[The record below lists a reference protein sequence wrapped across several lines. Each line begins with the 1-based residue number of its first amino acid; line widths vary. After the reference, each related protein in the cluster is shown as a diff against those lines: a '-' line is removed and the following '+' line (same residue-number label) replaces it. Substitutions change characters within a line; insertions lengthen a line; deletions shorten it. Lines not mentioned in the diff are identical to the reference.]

1 MECEMHDGFIYSLV
15 LSGAQKGAILS
26 PEQIALWDP
35 KDGLLWQHLRYRN
48 KKARHWVQNSGL
60 AKVEMDAL
68 LAQDTR
74 PRAVIAGEGMLL
86 ALRGVNLNPNSAPED
101 MVAVR
106 IYADKNRIISTC
118 DRELQS
124 VKDVAELILEGNG
137 PTTTGDFIVA
147 ICERLTSRKVEFI
160 DKLEDILSELE
171 EQVVSGNVKDL
182 RTDIAELRRQTVAL
196 RRYLAPQKEAYTKM
210 ISDQLSLFNDPER
223 IKLRE
228 TNDKLI
234 RTIEDL
240 DALRDRANVTQE
252 ELLSQQS
259 EQLNKRL
266 YFLSLV
272 SAIFL
277 PLGFLTGLLGVN
289 IGGIPGADNTWAFAA
304 FCAIL
309 VTLVALQMLLFYRFK
324 WL

>member
-1 MECEMHDGFIYSLV
+1 MHDGFIYSLV
-15 LSGAQKGAILS
+15 LSGDQAGSTLS
-26 PEQIALWDP
+26 PAQIETWDP
-35 KDGLLWQHLRYRN
+35 NNGLLWVHLRYRH
-48 KKARHWVQNSGL
+48 KKARHWVLNSGL
-60 AKVEMDAL
+60 NKVETDAL

-74 PRAVIAGEGMLL
+74 PRAVIAGEGVLL

-101 MVAVR
+101 MVAIR
-106 IYADKNRIISTC
+106 IYADKQRIISAC

-124 VKDVAELILEGNG
+124 AKDVAELIIEGTG

-147 ICERLTSRKVEFI
+147 ICEKLTTHKVEFI
-160 DKLEDILSELE
+160 DKLEEQLSELE
-171 EQVVSGNVKDL
+171 ELVVSGNVKDL

-196 RRYLAPQKEAYTKM
+196 RRYLAPQKEAFSKLLAEQF
-210 ISDQLSLFNDPER
+210 ILFNDPER
-223 IKLRE
+223 LKMRE
-228 TNDKLI
+228 TTDKLV
-234 RTIEDL
+234 RTLEDL

-289 IGGIPGADNTWAFAA
+289 IGGIPGADNTWAFAT
-304 FCAIL
+304 FCSIL
-309 VTLVALQMLLFYRFK
+309 ILLVALQMALFYRFK

>member
-1 MECEMHDGFIYSLV
+1 MHDGFIYSLV
-15 LSGAQKGAILS
+15 LSGEQAGSTLS
-26 PEQIALWDP
+26 PEQLDNWDP
-35 KDGLLWQHLRYRN
+35 KDGLVWIHLRYRH
-48 KKARHWVQNSGL
+48 KKARHWVLHCGL
-60 AKVEMDAL
+60 NKVESDAL
-68 LAQDTR
+68 LAEDTR
-74 PRAVIAGEGMLL
+74 PRAVLAGEGVLL
-86 ALRGVNLNPNSAPED
+86 ALRGVNLNPDSAPED

-106 IYADKNRIISTC
+106 IYADNQRIISTC
-118 DRELQS
+118 ERELQS
-124 VKDVAELILEGNG
+124 VKDVAGSIMAGTG

-147 ICERLTSRKVEFI
+147 ICEKLTIRKVDFI
-160 DKLEDILSELE
+160 DTLEEQLLELE

-196 RRYLAPQKEAYTKM
+196 RRYLGPQKEAFAKM
-210 ISDQLSLFNDPER
+210 LSEQFVLFNEPE
-223 IKLRE
+223 KLKMRE
-228 TNDKLI
+228 TTNNLT

-272 SAIFL
+272 SVIFL

-289 IGGIPGADNTWAFAA
+289 IGGIPGADNNFAFTS
-304 FCAIL
+304 FCIIL
-309 VTLVALQMLLFYRFK
+309 VSLVALQMVILYRFK

>member
-1 MECEMHDGFIYSLV
+1 MHDGLIYSLALTGELAGSS
-15 LSGAQKGAILS
+15 LST
-26 PEQIALWDP
+26 EQLENWDP
-35 KDGLLWQHLRYRN
+35 KDGLIWVHLRYRH
-48 KKARHWVQNSGL
+48 KKARQWVLNSGL
-60 AKVEMDAL
+60 NRVETDAL

-74 PRAVIAGEGMLL
+74 PRAVLAGEGVLL

-118 DRELQS
+118 DRALLSLKE
-124 VKDVAELILEGNG
+124 VAELIIDGAG
-137 PTTTGDFIVA
+137 PRSTGDFILAV
-147 ICERLTSRKVEFI
+147 CERLTDRKVDFI
-160 DKLEDILSELE
+160 DTLEEQLSELE

-196 RRYLAPQKEAYTKM
+196 RRYLGPQKEAFSRM
-210 ISDQLSLFNDPER
+210 LSEQFVLFNEPER
-223 IKLRE
+223 LKMRE
-228 TNDKLI
+228 TTDKLT

-266 YFLSLV
+266 YSLSLV

-277 PLGFLTGLLGVN
+277 PLSFLTGLLGVN
-289 IGGIPGADNTWAFAA
+289 IGGIPGAENPWAFVT

-309 VTLVALQMLLFYRFK
+309 TSLVALQMALFYRFK

>member
-1 MECEMHDGFIYSLV
+1 MHDGFIYSLM
-15 LSGAQKGAILS
+15 LSGPQAGSTLS
-26 PEQIALWDP
+26 PEQLENWTPAE
-35 KDGLLWQHLRYRN
+35 GLIWIHLRYRH
-48 KKARHWVQNSGL
+48 KKARHWILNSGL
-60 AKVEMDAL
+60 NKVETDAL

-74 PRAVIAGEGMLL
+74 PRAVLAGEGVLL
-86 ALRGVNLNPNSAPED
+86 ALRGVNLNPHSAPED

-106 IYADKNRIISTC
+106 IYADKQRIISTC

-124 VKDVAELILEGNG
+124 IKDVAALIMDGVG
-137 PTTTGDFIVA
+137 PSNTGDFILA
-147 ICERLTSRKVEFI
+147 ISERLTTRKVDFI
-160 DKLEDILSELE
+160 DSLEEQLSELE

-196 RRYLAPQKEAYTKM
+196 RRYLGPQKEAYIKM
-210 ISDQLSLFNDPER
+210 LSDQFALFNEHEQL
-223 IKLRE
+223 KMRE
-228 TNDKLI
+228 ITDKLI

-259 EQLNKRL
+259 EQVNKRL

-277 PLGFLTGLLGVN
+277 PLSFLTGLLGVN
-289 IGGIPGADNTWAFAA
+289 IGGIPGADNPWAFAT
-304 FCAIL
+304 FCTIL
-309 VTLVALQMLLFYRFK
+309 ITLVSLQMALFYRLK

>member
-1 MECEMHDGFIYSLV
+1 MHDGFIYSLV
-15 LSGAQKGAILS
+15 LSGARAGSTLT
-26 PEQIALWDP
+26 PEELENWDP
-35 KDGLLWQHLRYRN
+35 KDGLIWIHLRYRH
-48 KKARHWVQNSGL
+48 KKARHWVLNSGL
-60 AKVEMDAL
+60 NKVESDAL

-74 PRAVIAGEGMLL
+74 PRAVLAGEGVLL

-106 IYADKNRIISTC
+106 IYADKHRIISTC
-118 DRELQS
+118 DRELLS
-124 VKDVAELILEGNG
+124 VKDVAELIMEGAG

-147 ICERLTSRKVEFI
+147 VCERLTTRKVDFI
-160 DKLEDILSELE
+160 DTLEEQLSELE

-196 RRYLAPQKEAYTKM
+196 RRYLGPQKEAYGKM
-210 ISDQLSLFNDPER
+210 LSDQFVLFNEPER
-223 IKLRE
+223 LKMRE
-228 TNDKLI
+228 TTDKLI

-289 IGGIPGADNTWAFAA
+289 IGGIPGADNTWAFAT
-304 FCAIL
+304 FCGIL
-309 VTLVALQMLLFYRFK
+309 ISLVALQMALFYRFK

>member
-1 MECEMHDGFIYSLV
+1 MHEGFIYSLV
-15 LSGAQKGAILS
+15 LSGAQAGSSLS
-26 PEQIALWDP
+26 LEQIEKWDP
-35 KDGLLWQHLRYRN
+35 QDGLLWLHLRYRN
-48 KKARHWVQNSGL
+48 KKARHWILNSGL
-60 AKVEMDAL
+60 PKVESDAL

-74 PRAVIAGEGMLL
+74 PRAVITGEGILL

-106 IYADKNRIISTC
+106 IYADKQRIISTC

-147 ICERLTSRKVEFI
+147 ICERLTNRKVEFI
-160 DKLEDILSELE
+160 DKLEEQLSDLE
-171 EQVVSGNVKDL
+171 ELVVSGNVKDL
-182 RTDIAELRRQTVAL
+182 RTDIAELRRQTVAI
-196 RRYLAPQKEAYTKM
+196 RRYLAPQREAFSKM
-210 ISDQLSLFNDPER
+210 ISEQFSLFKDTER
-223 IKLRE
+223 LKLRE

-289 IGGIPGADNTWAFAA
+289 IGGIPGADNTWAFAT
-304 FCAIL
+304 FCGIL
-309 VTLVALQMLLFYRFK
+309 ISLVALQMALFYRFK